1 MQSTVIEL
9 SRYTSIDTNS
19 NAEWTNTLSKP
30 LIIDNQD
37 YIMIKQAF
45 IDTRQID
52 QQSIL
57 INTDIT
63 LTIQFAYYIN
73 SHGIQQV
80 VPSAESS
87 PGDLKTAPSI
97 PDGLPYLL
105 QYVNSYNILGNPLY
119 QTIVDSIQI
128 KIPQGTY
135 ERSYLAEFMTR
146 QLQQIQQPQN
156 RKLNQLNFTNGQLIP
171 QYDTNNNYIG
181 LLPVNVPVDKTSIV
195 TTPMRPLY
203 TAYIKQGE
211 IGISPPIINLFI
223 DGNSNYNVCAFNPLC
238 KNENYNLNPLDSQ
251 NFYTITGDKLSQTY
265 TNNNLIYN
273 LYDGGFVGT
282 SELSFTYNDQNSGR
296 FAFQYLHSPILNN
309 GNECVGTWEQT
320 VTGNDEP
327 NVAFLNSYG
336 GILIVDFFS
345 NLRTSTNPQND
356 PFLQQLGFNYNDIVC
371 PNINEIFYRVL
382 PAQQPKWPGFILYS
396 DFLKY
401 TTRNYSSIA
410 SLTNNQTIDIG
421 NYKIGSYASILSK
434 PSYEFSDSTTTNEII
449 ASNTPVSSATNAGHY
464 LIDLQCS
471 YINEYVTQEK
481 SYQIKA
487 IIGNYFLSGDSFCMS
502 MGPDSYVFQNNGQPL
517 TLSSISVKILNPIT
531 KEPAQDIGEN
541 STIYLQLTKEKPI
554 IKPTDETSKQPENKK

>member
-57 INTDIT
+57 IDNDVT

-80 VPSAESS
+80 VYDPAST
-87 PGDLKTAPSI
+87 PGDLKTKPST

-105 QYVNSYNILGNPLY
+105 QYVTTYPEFTPPTY
-119 QTIVDSIQI
+119 QTLVDSIQI
-128 KIPQGTY
+128 TIPQGIY
-135 ERSYLAEFMTR
+135 ERSYLAEYMTR
-146 QLQQIQQPQN
+146 QFQQIKQPQN
-156 RKLNQLNFTNGQLIP
+156 RKLNTLNFTNGQLIP
-171 QYDTNNNYIG
+171 QYDANNNYTG
-181 LLPVNVPVDKTSIV
+181 LLPVDIPTDKTSII

-203 TAYIKQGE
+203 TAHISTGE
-211 IGISPPIINLFI
+211 IVIAPPIINLYA
-223 DGNSNYNVCAFNPLC
+223 DGNGGLNFCAFNPLC
-238 KNENYNLNPLDSQ
+238 NDQKYNLDPLDSE
-251 NFYTITGDKLSQTY
+251 NFYTITSDKLPQTY
-265 TNNNLIYN
+265 TYN
-273 LYDGGFVGT
+273 GDVPYELYDGGYIGT
-282 SELSFTYNDQNSGR
+282 SEFSFTYNDQNSGR
-296 FAFQYLHSPILNN
+296 FAFQYLHSPIINN
-309 GNECVGTWEQT
+309 GNECVGEWSQSVSTNEQ
-320 VTGNDEP
+320 P
-327 NVAFLNSYG
+327 NVAFLNAYS
-336 GILIVDFFS
+336 GIIIVDIFT
-345 NLRTSTNPQND
+345 NLPKVNNVD
-356 PFLQQLGFNYNDIVC
+356 PFLEQLGFNYNDIVS
-371 PNINEIFYRVL
+371 PHINHIFDRFTNFPL
-382 PAQQPKWPGFILYS
+382 IWPGFINYS
-396 DFLKY
+396 EFLKY
-401 TTRNYSSIA
+401 TTRNYPSIA
-410 SLTNNQTIDIG
+410 SLTGNQTLDIG
-421 NYKIGSYASILSK
+421 NYKISSYASIFSK
-434 PSYEFSDSTTTNEII
+434 AGYEFSDSTTTNEIF
-449 ASNTPVSSATNAGHY
+449 ATNTPVSSATNAGHY

-471 YINEYVTQEK
+471 YVNEYVTQEK

-531 KEPAQDIGEN
+531 KEPALNLGEN

-554 IKPTDETSKQPENKK
+554 IKPTDETSKQPEKKK